1 MPARRDNWPDLLSKF
16 IEQKRDQPFAWGI
29 NDCCLFGA
37 NWIELCTGI
46 DPAARLRGTYNSALS
61 GVRVLEKHGGLI
73 GTIQAHME
81 PLGFKPIGQG
91 FAARGDIAVRD
102 CGNGETMTIVI
113 GSKIAYVGKD
123 GLLFADLNDG
133 AETRFWKI

>member
-1 MPARRDNWPDLLSKF
+1 V
-16 IEQKRDQPFAWGI
+16 

-37 NWIELCTGI
+37 DWIELCTGL
-46 DPAARLRGTYNSALS
+46 DPAATLRGTYDRALS

-81 PLGFKPIGQG
+81 PLGFKPISQG

-102 CGNGETMTIVI
+102 CGNGDTMGIVL
-113 GSKIAYVGKD
+113 GSNAAFVGKD
-123 GLLFADLNDG
+123 GLQFANLNDG